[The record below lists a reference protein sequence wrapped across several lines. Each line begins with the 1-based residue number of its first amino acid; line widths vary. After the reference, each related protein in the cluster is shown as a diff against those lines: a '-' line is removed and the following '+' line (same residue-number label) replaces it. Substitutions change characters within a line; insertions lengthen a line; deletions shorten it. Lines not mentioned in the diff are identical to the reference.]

1 MQTMWYERW
10 FEEYVWVRQGKDRFV
25 MKILLYEVRED
36 EKADIARIAK
46 ELKVEVVE
54 TGEVPSL
61 ENAGMAEGCDGVS
74 ILGQGT
80 IDVPLLDVWK
90 KLGVECLST
99 RTIGFNHIDV
109 AYAKSIGIHVCNA
122 SYEPDG
128 VSDFTIMM
136 MLMCLRNYKQAL
148 WRGQVNDFALKG
160 LMGRELKHMTVGVI
174 GTGKIGAQVIR
185 SLSGFGCRILAVDP
199 YEKEEVKKYATY
211 VDRETVYR
219 EADIITLHL
228 PLTPE
233 NYHMLDRETIAKM
246 KDGVILINCA
256 RGELVDI
263 DALVEGIE
271 SEKIGAL
278 GLDTVEGEEGIIH
291 EDHRIDILKN
301 RNWFYLHQFRN
312 VIFTP
317 HMAFYTDTA
326 VRSMVDCGI
335 RGIVQMKEGTPC
347 RNELYEAA

>member
-1 MQTMWYERW
+1 
-10 FEEYVWVRQGKDRFV
+10 

-80 IDVPLLDVWK
+80 IDVPLLDAWK

-174 GTGKIGAQVIR
+174 GTGKIGA
-185 SLSGFGCRILAVDP
+185 
-199 YEKEEVKKYATY
+199 
-211 VDRETVYR
+211 
-219 EADIITLHL
+219 
-228 PLTPE
+228 
-233 NYHMLDRETIAKM
+233 
-246 KDGVILINCA
+246 
-256 RGELVDI
+256 
-263 DALVEGIE
+263 
-271 SEKIGAL
+271 
-278 GLDTVEGEEGIIH
+278 
-291 EDHRIDILKN
+291 
-301 RNWFYLHQFRN
+301 
-312 VIFTP
+312 
-317 HMAFYTDTA
+317 
-326 VRSMVDCGI
+326 
-335 RGIVQMKEGTPC
+335 
-347 RNELYEAA
+347 

>member
-1 MQTMWYERW
+1 MWYERW

-36 EKADIARIAK
+36 EKADIDRIAK

-312 VIFTP
+312 VIMTQ
-317 HMAFYTDTA
+317 HMAFYTEQA
-326 VRSMVDCGI
+326 VDSMVQCG
-335 RGIVQMKEGTPC
+335 VEGLVKMAEEGSYKTML
-347 RNELYEAA
+347 NK

>member
-25 MKILLYEVRED
+25 MKLLLYEVRED

-54 TGEVPSL
+54 TGEVTSL

-246 KDGVILINCA
+246 KDGVILINTSRGGTIVEKDLAQALKTGKIYGAGVDVVSVEPAQPDNPLLSCDNCVITPHIAWATKEA
-256 RGELVDI
+256 RGRL
-263 DALVEGIE
+263 
-271 SEKIGAL
+271 
-278 GLDTVEGEEGIIH
+278 
-291 EDHRIDILKN
+291 IDIASEN
-301 RNWFYLHQFRN
+301 
-312 VIFTP
+312 
-317 HMAFYTDTA
+317 
-326 VRSMVDCGI
+326 VRSFLDGAPVN
-335 RGIVQMKEGTPC
+335 VV
-347 RNELYEAA
+347 A